1 LENEACQPRLS
12 IVVPAFN
19 ESARLEE
26 GLDRFNAAVSDGSID
41 LDETEVI
48 LVDDGSSD
56 GTSSIAA
63 KLLAPL
69 PHHRIL
75 KLPINA
81 GKGAAVKAGVRSARG
96 EAIAYMDADMA
107 IDPRAVPLLLD
118 GLIEH
123 DIVVGCRALT
133 DSRAE
138 TTYALRSLMGL
149 VFNRLVTAGTGL
161 RLRDTQCG
169 CKAFRAPVAKMLFQ
183 FLSINRFAFDVEL
196 LLRAHQLGLSIT
208 EVPVQWKH
216 VPGSTIQPLP
226 DSLKMMADVLRLR
239 LSLLTNCEMPAV
251 EVSGPLDRADL
262 HELRTLLVPL
272 VADESLLAVVD
283 ESMTTLVFPTLR
295 SPDEI
300 DIASKL
306 RRDLAPHAVIPRLL
320 HFGDLVGRAP
330 LTGAS
335 LGRPE

>member
-1 LENEACQPRLS
+1 MQSEACRLRLS

-26 GLDRFNAAVSDGSID
+26 GIDRFNAAVGDGSID

-56 GTSSIAA
+56 TTSSVAA

-75 KLPINA
+75 RLPINV
-81 GKGAAVKAGVRSARG
+81 GKGAAVRAGVRSARG

-107 IDPRAVPLLLD
+107 IDPRAVPMLLD

-133 DSRAE
+133 DSKVE
-138 TTYALRSLMGL
+138 TTNAPLRILMGL

-161 RLRDTQCG
+161 HLRDTQCG

-183 FLSINRFAFDVEL
+183 FLSIDRFAFDVEL
-196 LLRAHQLGLSIT
+196 LLRAHQLGMSIA
-208 EVPVQWKH
+208 EVPVHWKH
-216 VPGSTIQPLP
+216 VPGSTIQPMP

-262 HELRTLLVPL
+262 HQLRTLLAPI
-272 VADESLLAVVD
+272 VADGSSLAVVE
-283 ESMTTLVFPTLR
+283 ESKTTLVFPMLQ
-295 SPDEI
+295 PPEEFE
-300 DIASKL
+300 IASKL

-320 HFGDLVGRAP
+320 HFGDLAGRAP
-330 LTGAS
+330 LTGDS
-335 LGRPE
+335 LG